1 VVSKLIG
8 SSAVTD
14 RHMCAAARRVVTV
27 WARRAMQ
34 GGYWIGETPC
44 NVALFE
50 RQTTASADH
59 PTRAKSR
66 NSNAADW
73 LIAS

>member
-1 VVSKLIG
+1 
-8 SSAVTD
+8 
-14 RHMCAAARRVVTV
+14 
-27 WARRAMQ
+27 MQ
-34 GGYWIGETPC
+34 GGYWIGETAC

-50 RQTTASADH
+50 QQTTAGADH